1 MSDRERPAKEAVQR
15 GPFAKEIAALLEN
28 ECTGRRV
35 VGLPGLLEHRQQ
47 IRSQMNALTAG
58 LRELTPEIER
68 KCTHARNQVVHE
80 TLSYENTLGSY
91 DRTEHY
97 LKCKDCGKRWR
108 LGAER
113 YGSKLW

>member
-1 MSDRERPAKEAVQR
+1 MSDRTRPATEAAKR
-15 GPFAKEIAALLEN
+15 GPFAGEIAAILEN
-28 ECTGRRV
+28 ECAGRRV
-35 VGLPGLLEHRQQ
+35 NGLRHLLWNREH
-47 IRSQMNALTAG
+47 IRSQMNKLTSM
-58 LRELTPEIER
+58 LRELTPMIEQ